1 MTRDMLRVDAVPAET
16 REQLKEAAKDLFGK
30 PNASLMVRHLISEHL
45 AKKQAARNAY
55 TLKTDDFVRLEI
67 KLPKSAVEELERRAE
82 GRLSSKT
89 YYLQSVLFEHLG
101 ASQMQGDQIEVL
113 RRSNFEL
120 SKLGTNLNQ
129 IAKALNILI
138 ITGDN
143 RRPELGKKIAAI
155 RTEIKTH
162 TRHVLALLESK
173 TKVWETKKRGG
184 APKNPKRKTN

>member
-16 REQLKEAAKDLFGK
+16 KEQLKTAAKDLFGK
-30 PNASLMVRHLISEHL
+30 PNVSLLVRHLISEHL
-45 AKKQAARNAY
+45 AKKSAPSNAY
-55 TLKTDDFVRLEI
+55 VQNVDDFVRLEI

-82 GRLSSKT
+82 SRLSSKT

-101 ASQMQGDQIEVL
+101 ANQMQGDQIEVL

-129 IAKALNILI
+129 IAKALNILL
-138 ITGDN
+138 ITGDG

-155 RTEIKTH
+155 RTDIRKH
-162 TRHVLALLESK
+162 TSHVLTLLESK

-184 APKNPKRKTN
+184 KPKKNKQK